1 MFGLCDCNNFFASC
15 ERVFNPSLNGKPI
28 VVLSNND
35 GCVIARSNEAKAL
48 GIKMGQPVYQLK
60 DIISRGDVKLF
71 SSNYNLYGDMSNR
84 VFQTIKQYAPT
95 VEIYSIDEAFIDLS
109 GMDIEALNDFGRQL
123 VRVVRRNTGIP
134 ISIGIAPTKTLAKVA
149 SKLCKQYPKLEG
161 CCVMH
166 RPEDITKVLK
176 KFPIGDIWGIGRRY
190 NKMLNTFGVEYAEQF
205 RALSPSWIKDKMSI
219 VGVRTWRELHGEPVI
234 EFEEEASGRKS
245 IMVSRSF
252 AKELTTI
259 PDLEESLTTF
269 ISIAARKLR
278 AQQSLAGQMQVFIFT
293 NRHRNDKPQ
302 HIEGSLITFPSPTD
316 STIDMVKEGVRV
328 LKELYREGY
337 EYKKAGVVLYDISSK
352 SASLYDMFED
362 EKRTKHKSLMATL
375 DNLSSRYGRSAVMI
389 GHQSSD
395 GIKSNRNHLS
405 PEYTT
410 KWGDILTV
418 KV

>member
-48 GIKMGQPVYQLK
+48 GIKMGQPLYQIK
-60 DIISRGDVKLF
+60 NIVENGKVTIF
-71 SSNYNLYGDMSNR
+71 SSNYNLYGDMSSR
-84 VFQTIKQYAPT
+84 VFQTIKLYVPMM
-95 VEIYSIDEAFIDLS
+95 EIYSIDEAFIDLS
-109 GMDIEALNDFGRQL
+109 GIDIDALQEFGRQL

-161 CCVMH
+161 CCVMY
-166 RPEDITKVLK
+166 RPEDILKVLT
-176 KFPIGDIWGIGRRY
+176 KFPIGDIWGVGRQY
-190 NKMLNTFGVEYAEQF
+190 TKMLKTFGVESAEQF
-205 RALSPSWIKDKMSI
+205 RQLSPEWVKSNMSV
-219 VGVRTWRELHGEPVI
+219 VGLRIWRELHGEACVS
-234 EFEEEASGRKS
+234 FEQEMADKKS

-252 AKELTTI
+252 AKELI
-259 PDLEESLTTF
+259 DISDLEESLTTF

-278 AQQSLAGQMQVFIFT
+278 SQGSVAGQMQVFIYT
-293 NRHRNDKPQ
+293 NRHRDDKPQ
-302 HIEGSLITFPSPTD
+302 HREGQLVIFATPTD
-316 STIDMVKEGVRV
+316 STIDMVKSGMNALR
-328 LKELYREGY
+328 ELFRKGY
-337 EYKKAGVVLYDISSK
+337 EYKKAGVVLHDITPK
-352 SASLYDMFED
+352 G
-362 EKRTKHKSLMATL
+362 RTLFNLFDNTSNDKHQSLMATL
-375 DNLSSRYGRSAVMI
+375 DNIAQQYGNSAVMI
-389 GHQSSD
+389 GHQSAD

-410 KWGDILTV
+410 KWSDILKI